1 MSILHT
7 LRVALRALLR
17 NKMRSFLTT
26 LGMIIGVLA
35 VIVAV
40 AIGEGAKAKVEEAFA
55 AMGSNLLIVMPG
67 SNSSGGARGGSGSQ
81 PTITWDDMRAIG
93 NEVPT
98 VRYVA
103 PVLRSQAQVMSEDQ
117 NWSTSVQGT
126 TPEYFLIR
134 SWGVARGTP

>member
-1 MSILHT
+1 RRGHARRPRALGQAADAQGRGQGGGDHAVARCRAGDAMNILHT

-35 VIVAV
+35 VIIAV

-67 SNSSGGARGGSGSQ
+67 SNSSSGARGGSGSQ
-81 PTITWDDMRAIG
+81 PTVTWDDMRAIG
-93 NEVPT
+93 DEVPT

-103 PVLRSQAQVMSEDQ
+103 PV
-117 NWSTSVQGT
+117 
-126 TPEYFLIR
+126 
-134 SWGVARGTP
+134 